1 MIATLYATRAELNC
15 AGQLHFSW
23 RLTHESIDS
32 EAHQKSHTLIV
43 IVDMQASGGDGA
55 SCCKEMPEGRS
66 LFVFFFAFFGIH
78 HDDPHPLEKA
88 RFSRF
93 EPARKA

>member
-1 MIATLYATRAELNC
+1 MIAMLYAPRAELNC

-23 RLTHESIDS
+23 RLTHEIIDS
-32 EAHQKSHTLIV
+32 DAHQKSHTLIV
-43 IVDMQASGGDGA
+43 IDDVQASDSDGA

-78 HDDPHPLEKA
+78 HDETWSFENA
-88 RFSRF
+88 RLSRL

>member
-1 MIATLYATRAELNC
+1 MEVV
-15 AGQLHFSW
+15 G
-23 RLTHESIDS
+23 E
-32 EAHQKSHTLIV
+32 
-43 IVDMQASGGDGA
+43 
-55 SCCKEMPEGRS
+55 EMPEGRS

>member
-1 MIATLYATRAELNC
+1 LINIK
-15 AGQLHFSW
+15 Q
-23 RLTHESIDS
+23 S
-32 EAHQKSHTLIV
+32 EV
-43 IVDMQASGGDGA
+43 MEVVGE
-55 SCCKEMPEGRS
+55 EMPEGRS